1 MAIEGH
7 NRSIH
12 NTVVLHVV
20 LGDFNDTIDN
30 KIDRSPSTEQP
41 GSQFLIQLMQ
51 LELYDV
57 CQALYSDTELF
68 THEKW
73 DKNKDKSRPISRS
86 RIDQIWITH
95 EADVI
100 PVEFSVHSSQM
111 ITNSHHSI
119 ISTLVNISGFIKNNF
134 RHCVPDQIRDLNVD
148 DRHQNNRT
156 VDINIPKWLHFTQ
169 DNVKEHI
176 VIDRAVISNE
186 NEGVRL
192 ALDPNIIRTHAKD
205 TFAGI
210 LRKCNTKSIEQD
222 VFWSNIYRLKGEFTE
237 CMANLMDEITIGEW
251 HQTLELV
258 NTNSAP
264 GPSGIGYAII
274 KHFSDKASYIL
285 LKFINMSLK
294 IGVVPDQW
302 KQSLI
307 HPIPKPQKFNYILA
321 NTRPIALLDNIRKC
335 VTKVL
340 TNRLSAILTS
350 NKVLR
355 GLNFCGLTQQY
366 RYPVS
371 EDKRKHPYVII
382 KDKNNKLSIGLVK
395 KRTQLKKKGGKIEC
409 LIIEECNIKICL
421 DNPQKA
427 IIQKQECPKI
437 ITIAQHNA
445 LVLPIFTRLSTGAI
459 THIDWYYMVD
469 SVNRVENITTN
480 IDIQQIEK
488 TPIIELNGD
497 NLGPWINRWIEQD
510 TLRQELTNIRY
521 RLRSLKNIEYYTDG
535 SLANQIIDTNN
546 QSNNIADNT
555 IVNLGAAFYTNN
567 EEGEYSVYSSLSL
580 WPSSTRAEIVAIFLA
595 LLTAPENSN
604 VTIYTDSL
612 GAINSINS
620 AFDSTTRKWLK
631 KTNNLIIIKIIM
643 LIREASINIKLV
655 KVKGH
660 SGIIGN
666 DIADKLAKKGQYGN
680 NLFKN
685 NVDFIDNILSYFPV
699 FIDKPIEVNIR
710 RFILKIL
717 ATGEAT
723 EWSLL
728 KNNQELCYGDVNQID
743 WKITWL
749 IFHYCKGFNC
759 TSMQTNYLWTFIEKL
774 FHKIL
779 PLGSILALR
788 KPKLYKEMKCVMNC
802 NKKENWNHLFECQA
816 YEVIWQKI
824 LEITTEESIIIC
836 LKQKQIKCQGEDFIR
851 NVLQDILGDTAKS
864 KKFQKF
870 QQLALEVKV
879 ETCLTTKLQKD
890 FKISLTEA
898 QILMANILIRFIL
911 TFKELLWKPRCE
923 Q

>member
-1 MAIEGH
+1 M
-7 NRSIH
+7 
-12 NTVVLHVV
+12 
-20 LGDFNDTIDN
+20 
-30 KIDRSPSTEQP
+30 
-41 GSQFLIQLMQ
+41 
-51 LELYDV
+51 
-57 CQALYSDTELF
+57 
-68 THEKW
+68 
-73 DKNKDKSRPISRS
+73 
-86 RIDQIWITH
+86 
-95 EADVI
+95 
-100 PVEFSVHSSQM
+100 
-111 ITNSHHSI
+111 
-119 ISTLVNISGFIKNNF
+119 
-134 RHCVPDQIRDLNVD
+134 
-148 DRHQNNRT
+148 
-156 VDINIPKWLHFTQ
+156 
-169 DNVKEHI
+169 
-176 VIDRAVISNE
+176 
-186 NEGVRL
+186 
-192 ALDPNIIRTHAKD
+192 
-205 TFAGI
+205 
-210 LRKCNTKSIEQD
+210 
-222 VFWSNIYRLKGEFTE
+222 
-237 CMANLMDEITIGEW
+237 
-251 HQTLELV
+251 
-258 NTNSAP
+258 
-264 GPSGIGYAII
+264 
-274 KHFSDKASYIL
+274 
-285 LKFINMSLK
+285 
-294 IGVVPDQW
+294 
-302 KQSLI
+302 
-307 HPIPKPQKFNYILA
+307 
-321 NTRPIALLDNIRKC
+321 
-335 VTKVL
+335 
-340 TNRLSAILTS
+340 
-350 NKVLR
+350 
-355 GLNFCGLTQQY
+355 
-366 RYPVS
+366 
-371 EDKRKHPYVII
+371 
-382 KDKNNKLSIGLVK
+382 
-395 KRTQLKKKGGKIEC
+395 
-409 LIIEECNIKICL
+409 
-421 DNPQKA
+421 
-427 IIQKQECPKI
+427 
-437 ITIAQHNA
+437 
-445 LVLPIFTRLSTGAI
+445 
-459 THIDWYYMVD
+459 
-469 SVNRVENITTN
+469 
-480 IDIQQIEK
+480 
-488 TPIIELNGD
+488 
-497 NLGPWINRWIEQD
+497 
-510 TLRQELTNIRY
+510 
-521 RLRSLKNIEYYTDG
+521 
-535 SLANQIIDTNN
+535 
-546 QSNNIADNT
+546 IADNT

-567 EEGEYSVYSSLSL
+567 EEEEYSVYSSLSL

-666 DIADKLAKKGQYGN
+666 DIANKLAKKGQYGN
-680 NLFKN
+680 NL
-685 NVDFIDNILSYFPV
+685 Y
-699 FIDKPIEVNIR
+699 KPIEVNIR

-759 TSMQTNYLWTFIEKL
+759 TSMQNNYLWTFIAKL

-923 Q
+923 QVILWEKRKGITRIDKITTESKIKDKIKDNLKDNLNQPSDKAKDIKTKKADRVQKSIPLVKKSMDTFIKKYICEDWIPIKKKFDKVTLYISKKLLE